1 MIRKIFS
8 PKPRIA
14 ESKYISANLKSH
26 SAFVESSEENVYYL
40 VASVE
45 VGNTTTKCILTAT
58 NLNTGR
64 TYLVNKVVKLT
75 RDVRK
80 PKVGEEIF
88 GSTIFGVK
96 LTRQSIAEL
105 VRDSII
111 ESCTKANISVSDLD
125 FVVRSTGVVAHFTSP
140 DEIGVFIQAL
150 ADGCLLAGVPPS
162 KMVPAI
168 SKDILPEKI
177 KKYSLLDKIYFDGA
191 VAGILPPR
199 GSTGAEI
206 VANEME
212 GELSTAGIK
221 EGAKWTDVD
230 FRNPCISMD
239 FGTTFKGRIVN
250 DDVPYAKTVG
260 NFCGLGGAIADA
272 IVKGFLKKE
281 DAATIDLAV
290 KNSYRVEEEAY
301 QLAEE
306 ICRYIRVERVPSNC
320 RRFGMIPVNAKA
332 AEEAGILLIG
342 CDVGNN
348 GDKIQKLNEIG
359 GSIEKESLL
368 FSTIDVVMSKV
379 FRRVVELI
387 AEEGIFSENMAIGVT
402 GRAGITGEKPQ
413 LFLNELIELGL
424 YKKPEKNIVF
434 VDDGLARGAAVMAR
448 CMNALGN
455 PKNPLGGT
463 RYGKCVLKKRIEYQS
478 ARMSF

>member
-80 PKVGEEIF
+80 PKAGEEIF

-105 VRDSII
+105 VRDTII
-111 ESCTKANISVSDLD
+111 ESCTKANINVSDLD
-125 FVVRSTGVVAHFTSP
+125 FVVRSTGVVAHFTTP

-168 SKDILPEKI
+168 SKDSLPEKI

-212 GELSTAGIK
+212 GEL
-221 EGAKWTDVD
+221 
-230 FRNPCISMD
+230 
-239 FGTTFKGRIVN
+239 
-250 DDVPYAKTVG
+250 
-260 NFCGLGGAIADA
+260 
-272 IVKGFLKKE
+272 
-281 DAATIDLAV
+281 
-290 KNSYRVEEEAY
+290 
-301 QLAEE
+301 
-306 ICRYIRVERVPSNC
+306 
-320 RRFGMIPVNAKA
+320 
-332 AEEAGILLIG
+332 
-342 CDVGNN
+342 
-348 GDKIQKLNEIG
+348 
-359 GSIEKESLL
+359 
-368 FSTIDVVMSKV
+368 
-379 FRRVVELI
+379 
-387 AEEGIFSENMAIGVT
+387 
-402 GRAGITGEKPQ
+402 
-413 LFLNELIELGL
+413 
-424 YKKPEKNIVF
+424 
-434 VDDGLARGAAVMAR
+434 
-448 CMNALGN
+448 
-455 PKNPLGGT
+455 
-463 RYGKCVLKKRIEYQS
+463 
-478 ARMSF
+478 